1 MKNKKVYIRLIIT
14 YLIVF
19 LIPLVLNVF
28 TLEEIARST
37 QDSICQGILV
47 NMEHAGEILD
57 NNFEELDA
65 IVQKLT
71 GNSTVRYIATQMEKK
86 NKYIDISKL
95 LSVQNYM
102 ESMRLQTFVEEYYLL
117 FHNTDMIISPEH
129 IFLDQDNCK
138 YFFQYDGVSW
148 EEWREQMEGTYNSC
162 FFPEAMTKQNT
173 SRQNMILYVQSLVT
187 GSGAKGTFI
196 FPIKSEALTA
206 LLTDNYVAKTGW
218 AYLTDADGQVLAELP
233 SATEE
238 FELIPE
244 EYVNNGKDIQQIRLN
259 GRNVEVIQTAS
270 EETGLRFVAVLPR
283 EYITAQINE
292 AQRRTVYLI
301 LIALV
306 VGIAAILAASWHR
319 GRKIDNIL
327 QMLFQAGGDKEEELK
342 GDELAYISHSLNQL
356 IENNT
361 DLKESIKRQKPVI
374 KGMLLERLLLGTG
387 NVTEKS
393 LEEYG
398 ICLSGHDILVIAYQ
412 IEEGKTVDTQVQAGD
427 TAVYGQMLQNG
438 IDELLTARI
447 YPCELDINE
456 GAIVCALEEEEKRC
470 GEQQFLEAL
479 EKLCSTFWEQF
490 GISVRIAVGNVCQ
503 DIGKISKSYDQVYEM
518 LQYGAASDKHVFHY
532 RDYVDG
538 REYYYFPV
546 SLEERLVN
554 AVKTGNIES
563 MHDQLKEVYEINVM
577 ERSITPSMMHFLVND
592 LQCAVFKALHGLNHR
607 VDVDEE
613 EIYRQLEQLNREND
627 ILLRFNR
634 INSIFQYLCEKVQE
648 GADESNVQQKEQIER
663 YIRENYHNSDLS
675 LTKIA
680 DDFGYASTY
689 FSRLFKELFHE
700 NFTAYLEMVRIERVC
715 ELLRGGV
722 NLETIAEQT
731 GYNSVYVMR
740 TAFKRSKGMT
750 PNDYR
755 KLNIDKA
762 DK

>member
-1 MKNKKVYIRLIIT
+1 MKNKKVYIRLIVT

-19 LIPLVLNVF
+19 LIPLVLNIF
-28 TLEEIARST
+28 TLEDIAHST

-47 NMEHAGEILD
+47 NMDHAGEILD

-65 IVQKLT
+65 IVQKLS
-71 GNSTVRYIATQMEKK
+71 GNSAVRYIATQMEEENK
-86 NKYIDISKL
+86 NIEISKL

-102 ESMRLQTFVEEYYLL
+102 KSMRLQTFVEEYYLF
-117 FHNTDMIISPEH
+117 FHDTDMIISPEH
-129 IFLDQDNCK
+129 IFLDQDTCR
-138 YFFQYDGVSW
+138 YSFQYDGVSW
-148 EEWREQMEGTYNSC
+148 EEWEERMKGSYNSY

-173 SRQNMILYVQSLVT
+173 GHQNMILYVQSLVT
-187 GSGAKGTFI
+187 GSGIKGNFV

-206 LLTDNYVAKTGW
+206 LLEDNYVAKAGW
-218 AYLTDADGQVLAELP
+218 AYLIDKDGQVLVQLP
-233 SATEE
+233 SAQEE
-238 FELIPE
+238 FETIPE
-244 EYVNNGKDIQQIRLN
+244 EYVDNGKDIQELQLN
-259 GRNVEVIQTAS
+259 GRKVEVIQTSS
-270 EETGLRFVAVLPR
+270 EKTGLQFVAVLPR

-292 AQRRTVYLI
+292 AQRRTIYLI

-306 VGIAAILAASWHR
+306 AGIAAILAVSWHR

-327 QMLFQAGGDKEEELK
+327 QMLFQVGGREEEELK

-361 DLKESIKRQKPVI
+361 DLKENIKRQKPVI

-398 ICLSGHDILVIAYQ
+398 ICLSGHDILVIAYRV
-412 IEEGKTVDTQVQAGD
+412 EAGKTADMEVQAGD
-427 TAVYGQMLQNG
+427 AAVYMQMLQNG
-438 IDELLTARI
+438 IDEILTGKA
-447 YPCELDINE
+447 YPCEMDINE
-456 GAIVCALEEEEKRC
+456 GAIVCALNKEEIRYGKQE
-470 GEQQFLEAL
+470 FFEAL
-479 EKLCSTFWEQF
+479 EKLCGVFWEQF
-490 GISVRIAVGNVCQ
+490 GVCVRIAVGTICH
-503 DIGKISKSYDQVYEM
+503 DIEKISKSYDQVYEM
-518 LQYGAASDKHVFHY
+518 LQYGAASDKRVFY
-532 RDYVDG
+532 YEDYVDG

-563 MHDQLKEVYEINVM
+563 MHDQLKEVYEINIM

-592 LQCAVFKALHGLNHR
+592 LQCAVFKALHSLNHHIA
-607 VDVDEE
+607 VDEQ
-613 EIYRQLEQLNREND
+613 EIYRQLEDLNREND
-627 ILLRFNR
+627 ILFRFNR

-648 GADESNVQQKEQIER
+648 GTDESNIQQKEQIEQ

-700 NFTAYLEMVRIERVC
+700 NFTAYLEMVRIEKVC
-715 ELLRGGV
+715 ELLRGGC
-722 NLETIAEQT
+722 
-731 GYNSVYVMR
+731 
-740 TAFKRSKGMT
+740 
-750 PNDYR
+750 
-755 KLNIDKA
+755 
-762 DK
+762 